1 MASGSTS
8 SRRGRKSRKTAP
20 IEHQQLEI
28 LRPPAETGTAPAIA
42 RSTRA
47 ECVHAASS
55 EAVLRPGTASLG
67 LGEALDV
74 QMDVGLAPARCEG
87 VFGSPELLPSPDNRS
102 LEDAVDPKVD
112 NGPVAPSDDSREASA
127 PDHRATS
134 WRRLFQRSSEV
145 RLGLAIGP
153 DRITAV
159 EIRPGPL
166 TARPGRVLCSPL
178 AQPLEDGTWPGL
190 TTALCELL
198 EVLGARGPAASIA
211 ILRPLAHA
219 KVIHVP
225 PVSPRDLRQLVTR
238 NPKRYFIGPS
248 GRLVVDASPVGTG
261 RRSTRAIAVC
271 AEEHRVAGIL
281 ESVSAA
287 GLRPEV
293 VTAAPLALAAAV
305 CRRVAG
311 ARRKPLVI
319 AVWSP
324 GWREGIALDFGDP
337 RVLQPWNADSASDP
351 QTSVSALARTS
362 FGDVG
367 PDGPRIGSV
376 VLASEE
382 ERHRIRA
389 ALDDEAGLEPLD
401 AAALEGLEPEAI
413 AAYGAALFPEETLSL
428 APLAARQVQRRRIG
442 RRVAAMTAAA
452 GILACSAAGAFL
464 WGLHREINAVKAQRH
479 GIASGVESALEL
491 RRAAGG
497 VADRLAAIAAIE
509 ETAVVWTPA
518 VAALAKALPD
528 SAYLVAMTAD
538 GVQLRLAGIARSA
551 SSVVPALE
559 ASPLLH
565 EVALT
570 SAQRSDVSEDL
581 QSFDV
586 AAVLEPDSIARLRR
600 EAHARR
606 GG

>member
-1 MASGSTS
+1 M
-8 SRRGRKSRKTAP
+8 
-20 IEHQQLEI
+20 EF
-28 LRPPAETGTAPAIA
+28 
-42 RSTRA
+42 
-47 ECVHAASS
+47 
-55 EAVLRPGTASLG
+55 
-67 LGEALDV
+67 
-74 QMDVGLAPARCEG
+74 GLAPARCGG
-87 VFGSPELLPSPDNRS
+87 VFGSPELLPSPDNRY
-102 LEDAVDPKVD
+102 LKDAVDPKVD

-127 PDHRATS
+127 PDQRAKS

-166 TARPGRVLCSPL
+166 SARPGRVLTSSL

-190 TTALCELL
+190 TAALCELL
-198 EVLGARGPAASIA
+198 EVLGARGGTASIA

-238 NPKRYFIGPS
+238 NPKRYFIGPT
-248 GRLVVDASPVGTG
+248 GRLVVDAGPVGTG
-261 RRSTRAIAVC
+261 RRSTQAIAVC
-271 AEEHRVAGIL
+271 AEERRLAGIL

-293 VTAAPLALAAAV
+293 VTAAPLAIAAAV

-351 QTSVSALARTS
+351 RTSVSALARTS

-367 PDGPRIGSV
+367 QDGPRIGSV

-382 ERHRIRA
+382 ERHWIRA
-389 ALDDEAGLEPLD
+389 ALDDDAGLEPLD
-401 AAALEGLEPEAI
+401 EAALEGLEPEAI
-413 AAYGAALFPEETLSL
+413 AAYGAALLPEETLSL
-428 APLAARQVQRRRIG
+428 APAAARQAQRRRIG
-442 RRVAAMTAAA
+442 RRAVAMSAAA

-464 WGLHREINAVKAQRH
+464 WGLQREINAVKAQRQ
-479 GIASGVESALEL
+479 GIAPGVESALEL

-586 AAVLEPDSIARLRR
+586 AATLEPDSIARLRR